1 VTLRNPKADFSQTG
15 HGGWPVSAAIDGD
28 PKTGWAIDP
37 EEGAPHMA
45 IFETGKPVGF
55 EGGTV
60 LTFRLAQGDRE
71 HSIGRLRLSVTA
83 AKPPLS
89 LPAAKEGAPFRCE
102 LPPCSRGGIVV
113 LTGRKGAREPKAKLG
128 GQFVAA
134 PQVWHDRAMYPA
146 TWQAWRI
153 ELPPSQTAMP
163 LELTMTR
170 GNLPGRTAPAAY
182 LIPR

>member
-1 VTLRNPKADFSQTG
+1 
-15 HGGWPVSAAIDGD
+15 
-28 PKTGWAIDP
+28 
-37 EEGAPHMA
+37 
-45 IFETGKPVGF
+45 
-55 EGGTV
+55 
-60 LTFRLAQGDRE
+60 
-71 HSIGRLRLSVTA
+71 
-83 AKPPLS
+83 
-89 LPAAKEGAPFRCE
+89 
-102 LPPCSRGGIVV
+102 
-113 LTGRKGAREPKAKLG
+113 
-128 GQFVAA
+128 VAA